1 MSYTLQLNPELATPD
16 LINDNVEELRDP
28 DWEALQPPPPEPTKK
43 KKEKKAKEVKKPLS
57 IAVSEHRSPD
67 SRSCALPEYIPEWGG
82 GSKIGGD
89 QAQALRILY
98 RIRQV
103 LSVYASREVRRH
115 SREVV

>member
-1 MSYTLQLNPELATPD
+1 VSYTLQLNPELATPD
-16 LINDNVEELRDP
+16 LINDNVEELRDS

-57 IAVSEHRSPD
+57 IAVSELRSPEA
-67 SRSCALPEYIPEWGG
+67 RSCALPEYIPEWGG
-82 GSKIGGD
+82 GSKIGGG
-89 QAQALRILY
+89 QAQAILY

-103 LSVYASREVRRH
+103 LSVYTSREVRRH